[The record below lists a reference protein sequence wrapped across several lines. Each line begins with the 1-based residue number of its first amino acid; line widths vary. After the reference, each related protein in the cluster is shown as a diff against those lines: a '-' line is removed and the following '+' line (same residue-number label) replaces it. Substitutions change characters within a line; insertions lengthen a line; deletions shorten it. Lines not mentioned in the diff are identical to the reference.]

1 MHDHEVFG
9 ARLVTADGSR
19 IAVAGLCRA
28 ELLAECEKKIPGLCT
43 LEFNTADPTEID
55 IILADRLTELGIEHR
70 PIARTGVL
78 AWIEGR
84 GKADPKRRAVVLRAD
99 IDALPITEQNDIGWR
114 SCTPGVMHA
123 CGHDGHVGT
132 LLAAVHYINQHR
144 DFAGRLVAIFQPGE
158 EGFAGGRYMIEDGL
172 VQKFGIDEFYALHA
186 EPMLPVGCVGFIPG
200 FATANADIFKITFTG
215 VGGHGSRP
223 HLTRDPLVA
232 ACECVLSLQTIVSRS
247 VDPNQTAVVSAGCI
261 SCGNEKG
268 SSVVQKTATIVG
280 TTRSFE
286 KEVQDIIIQR
296 MQQIVDGTA
305 LSNDMKGKLEYTKLY
320 PAMFN
325 SPEHV
330 EKAKALLE
338 EALGLDKVK
347 LMIRRAGGED
357 FSFML
362 QAKPG
367 CLFRLGVQDETHNA
381 SVHNPEFDFNDKAI
395 ATGAACLLT
404 IALNRAAS

>member
-1 MHDHEVFG
+1 MSIIIKPSQLEESAKLGAQFRHCIHEEPEIGLYLPKTQEKIVEALKSFG
-9 ARLVTADGSR
+9 IKEISTFVGGANVTGVVAVIEGSR
-19 IAVAGLCRA
+19 
-28 ELLAECEKKIPGLCT
+28 PGKT
-43 LEFNTADPTEID
+43 I
-55 IILADRLTELGIEHR
+55 G
-70 PIARTGVL
+70 
-78 AWIEGR
+78 
-84 GKADPKRRAVVLRAD
+84 LRAD
-99 IDALPITEQNDIGWR
+99 SDALPLEEKT
-114 SCTPGVMHA
+114 GVEWSSKVPMTMHA

-158 EGFAGGRYMIEDGL
+158 EGL

-223 HLTRDPLVA
+223 HLTKDPLVA

-330 EKAKALLE
+330 EKAKALLG
-338 EALGLDKVK
+338 EALGQDKVK

>member
-1 MHDHEVFG
+1 MPIIIKPSQLEESAKLGAQFRHCIHEEPEIGLYLPKTQEKIVNALKSFG
-9 ARLVTADGSR
+9 IKEISTFVGGANVTGVVAVIEGSR
-19 IAVAGLCRA
+19 
-28 ELLAECEKKIPGLCT
+28 PGKT
-43 LEFNTADPTEID
+43 I
-55 IILADRLTELGIEHR
+55 G
-70 PIARTGVL
+70 
-78 AWIEGR
+78 
-84 GKADPKRRAVVLRAD
+84 LRAD
-99 IDALPITEQNDIGWR
+99 SDALPLEEKT
-114 SCTPGVMHA
+114 GVDWSSKVPMAMHA

-268 SSVVQKTATIVG
+268 SSVVQKTATLVG

>member
-1 MHDHEVFG
+1 MPIIIKPSQLEESAKLGAQFRHCIHEEPEIGLYLPKTQEKIVNALKSFG
-9 ARLVTADGSR
+9 IKEISTFVGGANVTGVVAVIEGSR
-19 IAVAGLCRA
+19 
-28 ELLAECEKKIPGLCT
+28 PGKT
-43 LEFNTADPTEID
+43 I
-55 IILADRLTELGIEHR
+55 G
-70 PIARTGVL
+70 
-78 AWIEGR
+78 
-84 GKADPKRRAVVLRAD
+84 LRAD
-99 IDALPITEQNDIGWR
+99 SDALPLEEKT
-114 SCTPGVMHA
+114 GVEWSSKVPIAMHA

>member
-1 MHDHEVFG
+1 MPIIIKPSQLEESAKLGAQFRHCIHEEPEIGLYLPKTQEKIVNALKSFG
-9 ARLVTADGSR
+9 IKEISTFVGGANLTGVVAVIEGSR
-19 IAVAGLCRA
+19 
-28 ELLAECEKKIPGLCT
+28 PGKT
-43 LEFNTADPTEID
+43 I
-55 IILADRLTELGIEHR
+55 G
-70 PIARTGVL
+70 
-78 AWIEGR
+78 
-84 GKADPKRRAVVLRAD
+84 LRAD
-99 IDALPITEQNDIGWR
+99 SDALPLEEKT
-114 SCTPGVMHA
+114 GVEWSSKVPMAMHA

-395 ATGAACLLT
+395 ATEAACLLT

>member
-1 MHDHEVFG
+1 MSIIIKPSQLEDSAKLGAQFRHCIHEEPEIGLYLPKTQQKIVEALKSFG
-9 ARLVTADGSR
+9 IREVSTFVGGANV
-19 IAVAGLCRA
+19 
-28 ELLAECEKKIPGLCT
+28 
-43 LEFNTADPTEID
+43 
-55 IILADRLTELGIEHR
+55 
-70 PIARTGVL
+70 TGVVVV
-78 AWIEGR
+78 IEGNR
-84 GKADPKRRAVVLRAD
+84 PGKTIGLRAD
-99 IDALPITEQNDIGWR
+99 SDALPLEEKT
-114 SCTPGVMHA
+114 GVEWSSKVPMAMHA

-158 EGFAGGRYMIEDGL
+158 EGFAGGRLMIEDGL

-232 ACECVLSLQTIVSRS
+232 ACECVLALQTIVSRN

-268 SSVVQKTATIVG
+268 SSVVQKTSTIVG

-305 LSNDMKGKLEYTKLY
+305 LANDMNGKLEYTKLY

-338 EALGLDKVK
+338 EALGKDNVK

>member
-1 MHDHEVFG
+1 MPIIIKPSQLEESAKLGAHFRHCIHEEPEIGLYLPKTQEKIVNALKSFG
-9 ARLVTADGSR
+9 IKEISTFVGGANVTGVVAVIEGSR
-19 IAVAGLCRA
+19 
-28 ELLAECEKKIPGLCT
+28 PGKT
-43 LEFNTADPTEID
+43 I
-55 IILADRLTELGIEHR
+55 G
-70 PIARTGVL
+70 
-78 AWIEGR
+78 
-84 GKADPKRRAVVLRAD
+84 LRAD
-99 IDALPITEQNDIGWR
+99 SDALPLEEKTSVEW
-114 SCTPGVMHA
+114 SSKVPMAMHA

-232 ACECVLSLQTIVSRS
+232 SCECVLSLQTVVSRS

>member
-1 MHDHEVFG
+1 MLIIIKPSQLEESVKLGAQFRHCIHEEPEIGLYLPKTQEKIVNALKSFG
-9 ARLVTADGSR
+9 IKEISTFVGGANVTGVVAVIEGSR
-19 IAVAGLCRA
+19 
-28 ELLAECEKKIPGLCT
+28 PGKT
-43 LEFNTADPTEID
+43 I
-55 IILADRLTELGIEHR
+55 G
-70 PIARTGVL
+70 
-78 AWIEGR
+78 
-84 GKADPKRRAVVLRAD
+84 LRAD
-99 IDALPITEQNDIGWR
+99 SDALPLEEKT
-114 SCTPGVMHA
+114 GVEWSSKVPMAMHA

>member
-1 MHDHEVFG
+1 MSIIIKPSQLEESAKLGAQFRHCIHEEPEIGLYLPKTQEKIVEALKSFG
-9 ARLVTADGSR
+9 IKEISTFVGGANVTGVVAVIEGSR
-19 IAVAGLCRA
+19 
-28 ELLAECEKKIPGLCT
+28 PGKT
-43 LEFNTADPTEID
+43 I
-55 IILADRLTELGIEHR
+55 G
-70 PIARTGVL
+70 
-78 AWIEGR
+78 
-84 GKADPKRRAVVLRAD
+84 LRAD
-99 IDALPITEQNDIGWR
+99 SDALPLEEKT
-114 SCTPGVMHA
+114 GVEWSSKVPMTMHA

-223 HLTRDPLVA
+223 HLTKDPLVA

-330 EKAKALLE
+330 EKAKALLG
-338 EALGLDKVK
+338 EALGQDKVK

-404 IALNRAAS
+404 IALNRVAS

>member
-1 MHDHEVFG
+1 MPIIIKPSQLEESAKLGAQFRHCIHEEPEIGLYLPKTQEKIVNALKSFG
-9 ARLVTADGSR
+9 IKEISTFVGGANVTGVVAVIEGSR
-19 IAVAGLCRA
+19 
-28 ELLAECEKKIPGLCT
+28 PGKT
-43 LEFNTADPTEID
+43 I
-55 IILADRLTELGIEHR
+55 G
-70 PIARTGVL
+70 
-78 AWIEGR
+78 
-84 GKADPKRRAVVLRAD
+84 LRAD
-99 IDALPITEQNDIGWR
+99 SDALPLEEKT
-114 SCTPGVMHA
+114 GVEWSSKVPMAMHA

-381 SVHNPEFDFNDKAI
+381 SVHNPECDVNDKAI

>member
-1 MHDHEVFG
+1 MPIIIKPSQLEESAKLGAQFRHCIHEEPEIGLYLPKTQEKIVNALKSFG
-9 ARLVTADGSR
+9 IKEISTFVGGANVTGVVAVIEGSR
-19 IAVAGLCRA
+19 PGKTIGLH
-28 ELLAECEKKIPGLCT
+28 
-43 LEFNTADPTEID
+43 ADS
-55 IILADRLTELGIEHR
+55 
-70 PIARTGVL
+70 
-78 AWIEGR
+78 
-84 GKADPKRRAVVLRAD
+84 
-99 IDALPITEQNDIGWR
+99 DALPLEEKT
-114 SCTPGVMHA
+114 GVEWSSKVPMAMHA

>member
-1 MHDHEVFG
+1 MSIIIKPSQLEESAKFG
-9 ARLVTADGSR
+9 AQFRHCIHEEPEIGLYLPKTQEKIVDALKSFGIKEISTFVGGANVTGVVAVIEGSR
-19 IAVAGLCRA
+19 
-28 ELLAECEKKIPGLCT
+28 PGKT
-43 LEFNTADPTEID
+43 I
-55 IILADRLTELGIEHR
+55 G
-70 PIARTGVL
+70 
-78 AWIEGR
+78 
-84 GKADPKRRAVVLRAD
+84 LRAD
-99 IDALPITEQNDIGWR
+99 SDALPLEEKT
-114 SCTPGVMHA
+114 GVEWSSKVPMTMHA

-223 HLTRDPLVA
+223 HLTKDPLVA

-305 LSNDMKGKLEYTKLY
+305 LSNDMQGKLEYTKLY

-330 EKAKALLE
+330 EKAKALLG
-338 EALGLDKVK
+338 EALGQDKVK

>member
-1 MHDHEVFG
+1 MPIIIKPSQLEESVKLGAQFRHCIHEEPEIG
-9 ARLVTADGSR
+9 LYLPKTQEKIVTALKSFGIKEISTFVGGANVTGVVAVIEGSR
-19 IAVAGLCRA
+19 
-28 ELLAECEKKIPGLCT
+28 PGKT
-43 LEFNTADPTEID
+43 I
-55 IILADRLTELGIEHR
+55 G
-70 PIARTGVL
+70 
-78 AWIEGR
+78 
-84 GKADPKRRAVVLRAD
+84 LRAD
-99 IDALPITEQNDIGWR
+99 SDALSLEEKT
-114 SCTPGVMHA
+114 GVEWSSKVPMAMHA

-330 EKAKALLE
+330 EKAKALLK

>member
-1 MHDHEVFG
+1 MPIIIKPSQLEESAKLGAQFRHCIHEEPEIGLYLPKTQEKIVNALKSFG
-9 ARLVTADGSR
+9 IKEISTFVGGASVTGVVAVIEGSR
-19 IAVAGLCRA
+19 
-28 ELLAECEKKIPGLCT
+28 PGKT
-43 LEFNTADPTEID
+43 I
-55 IILADRLTELGIEHR
+55 G
-70 PIARTGVL
+70 
-78 AWIEGR
+78 
-84 GKADPKRRAVVLRAD
+84 LRAD
-99 IDALPITEQNDIGWR
+99 SDALPLEEKT
-114 SCTPGVMHA
+114 GVEWSSKVPMAMHA

-172 VQKFGIDEFYALHA
+172 VPKFGIDEFYALHA

>member
-1 MHDHEVFG
+1 MPIIIKPSQLEESAKLGAHFRHCIHEEPEIGLYLPKTQEKIVNALKSFG
-9 ARLVTADGSR
+9 IKEISTFVGGANVTGVVAVIEGSR
-19 IAVAGLCRA
+19 
-28 ELLAECEKKIPGLCT
+28 PGKT
-43 LEFNTADPTEID
+43 I
-55 IILADRLTELGIEHR
+55 G
-70 PIARTGVL
+70 
-78 AWIEGR
+78 
-84 GKADPKRRAVVLRAD
+84 LRAD
-99 IDALPITEQNDIGWR
+99 SDALPLEEKTSVEW
-114 SCTPGVMHA
+114 SSKVPMAMHA

-381 SVHNPEFDFNDKAI
+381 SGHNPEFDFNDKAI

>member
-1 MHDHEVFG
+1 MPIIIKPSQLEESAKLGAQFRHCIHEEPEIGLYLPKTQEKIVNALKSFG
-9 ARLVTADGSR
+9 IKEISTFVGGANVTGVVAVIEGSR
-19 IAVAGLCRA
+19 
-28 ELLAECEKKIPGLCT
+28 PGKT
-43 LEFNTADPTEID
+43 I
-55 IILADRLTELGIEHR
+55 G
-70 PIARTGVL
+70 
-78 AWIEGR
+78 
-84 GKADPKRRAVVLRAD
+84 LRAD
-99 IDALPITEQNDIGWR
+99 SDALPLEEKT
-114 SCTPGVMHA
+114 GVEWSSKVPMAMHA

-305 LSNDMKGKLEYTKLY
+305 LSNDIKGKLEYTKLY

>member
-1 MHDHEVFG
+1 MPIIIKPSQLEESAKLGAQFRHCIHEEPEIGLYLPKTQEKIVNALKSFG
-9 ARLVTADGSR
+9 IKEISTFVGGANVTGVVAVIEGSR
-19 IAVAGLCRA
+19 
-28 ELLAECEKKIPGLCT
+28 PGKT
-43 LEFNTADPTEID
+43 I
-55 IILADRLTELGIEHR
+55 G
-70 PIARTGVL
+70 
-78 AWIEGR
+78 
-84 GKADPKRRAVVLRAD
+84 LRAD
-99 IDALPITEQNDIGWR
+99 SDALPLEEKT
-114 SCTPGVMHA
+114 GVEWSSKVPMAMHA

-286 KEVQDIIIQR
+286 KEVQDIITQR

>member
-1 MHDHEVFG
+1 MPIIIKPSQLEESAKLGAHFRHCIHEEPEIGLYLPKTQEKIVNALKSFG
-9 ARLVTADGSR
+9 IKEISTFVGGANVTGVVAVIEGSR
-19 IAVAGLCRA
+19 
-28 ELLAECEKKIPGLCT
+28 PGKT
-43 LEFNTADPTEID
+43 I
-55 IILADRLTELGIEHR
+55 G
-70 PIARTGVL
+70 
-78 AWIEGR
+78 
-84 GKADPKRRAVVLRAD
+84 LRAD
-99 IDALPITEQNDIGWR
+99 SDALPLEEKTSVEW
-114 SCTPGVMHA
+114 SSKVPMAMHA

-186 EPMLPVGCVGFIPG
+186 EQMLPVGCVGFIPG

>member
-1 MHDHEVFG
+1 MSIIIKPSQLEESAKLGAQFRHCIHEEPEIGLYLPKTQEKIVEALKSFG
-9 ARLVTADGSR
+9 IKEISTFVGGANVTGVIAVIEGSR
-19 IAVAGLCRA
+19 
-28 ELLAECEKKIPGLCT
+28 PGKT
-43 LEFNTADPTEID
+43 I
-55 IILADRLTELGIEHR
+55 G
-70 PIARTGVL
+70 
-78 AWIEGR
+78 
-84 GKADPKRRAVVLRAD
+84 LRAD
-99 IDALPITEQNDIGWR
+99 SDALPLEEKT
-114 SCTPGVMHA
+114 GVEWSSKVPMTMHA

-223 HLTRDPLVA
+223 HLTKDPLVA

-330 EKAKALLE
+330 EKAKALLG
-338 EALGLDKVK
+338 EALGQDKVK

>member
-1 MHDHEVFG
+1 MPIIIKPSQLEESAKLGAQFRHCIHEEPEIGLYLPKTQEKIVEALKSFG
-9 ARLVTADGSR
+9 
-19 IAVAGLCRA
+19 I
-28 ELLAECEKKIPGLCT
+28 K
-43 LEFNTADPTEID
+43 EISTFVGG
-55 IILADRLTELGIEHR
+55 ANV
-70 PIARTGVL
+70 TGVV
-78 AWIEGR
+78 AVIEGNR
-84 GKADPKRRAVVLRAD
+84 PGKTIGLRAD
-99 IDALPITEQNDIGWR
+99 SDALPLEEKT
-114 SCTPGVMHA
+114 GVEWSSKVPMAMHA

-232 ACECVLSLQTIVSRS
+232 ACECVLFLQTIVSRS

-338 EALGLDKVK
+338 EALGPDKVK

>member
-1 MHDHEVFG
+1 MSIIIKPSQLEDSAKLGAQFRHCIHEEPEIGLYLPKTQQKIVEALKSFG
-9 ARLVTADGSR
+9 IREVSTFVGGANV
-19 IAVAGLCRA
+19 
-28 ELLAECEKKIPGLCT
+28 
-43 LEFNTADPTEID
+43 
-55 IILADRLTELGIEHR
+55 
-70 PIARTGVL
+70 TGVV
-78 AWIEGR
+78 AVIEGNR
-84 GKADPKRRAVVLRAD
+84 PGKTIGLRAD
-99 IDALPITEQNDIGWR
+99 SDALPLEEKT
-114 SCTPGVMHA
+114 GVEWSSKVPMAMHA

-158 EGFAGGRYMIEDGL
+158 EGFAGGRLMIEDGL

-232 ACECVLSLQTIVSRS
+232 ACECVLALQTIVSRN

-268 SSVVQKTATIVG
+268 SSVVQKTSTIVG

-305 LSNDMKGKLEYTKLY
+305 LANDMNGKLEYTKLY

-338 EALGLDKVK
+338 EALGKDNVK

>member
-1 MHDHEVFG
+1 MPIIIKPSQLEESAKLGAHFRHCIHEEPEIGLYLPKTQEKIVNALKSFG
-9 ARLVTADGSR
+9 IKEISTFVGGANVTGVVAVIEGSR
-19 IAVAGLCRA
+19 
-28 ELLAECEKKIPGLCT
+28 PGKT
-43 LEFNTADPTEID
+43 I
-55 IILADRLTELGIEHR
+55 G
-70 PIARTGVL
+70 
-78 AWIEGR
+78 
-84 GKADPKRRAVVLRAD
+84 LRAD
-99 IDALPITEQNDIGWR
+99 SDALPLEEKTSVEW
-114 SCTPGVMHA
+114 SSKVPMAMHA

-200 FATANADIFKITFTG
+200 FATANADIFIITFTG

>member
-1 MHDHEVFG
+1 MPIIIKPSQLEESAKLGAQFRHCIHEEPEIGLYLPKTQEEIVNALKSFG
-9 ARLVTADGSR
+9 IKEISTFVGGANVTGVVAVIEGSR
-19 IAVAGLCRA
+19 
-28 ELLAECEKKIPGLCT
+28 PGKT
-43 LEFNTADPTEID
+43 I
-55 IILADRLTELGIEHR
+55 G
-70 PIARTGVL
+70 
-78 AWIEGR
+78 
-84 GKADPKRRAVVLRAD
+84 LRAD
-99 IDALPITEQNDIGWR
+99 SDALPLEEKT
-114 SCTPGVMHA
+114 GVEWSSKVPMAMHA

-186 EPMLPVGCVGFIPG
+186 EPMLPVGCVGFIPD

-232 ACECVLSLQTIVSRS
+232 ACECVLSLQAIVSRS
-247 VDPNQTAVVSAGCI
+247 VEPNQTAVVSAGCI

-305 LSNDMKGKLEYTKLY
+305 LSNDMKGKLEYNKLY

>member
-1 MHDHEVFG
+1 MPIIIKPSQLEESAKLGAQFRHCIHEEPEIGLYLPKTQEKIVNALKSFG
-9 ARLVTADGSR
+9 IKEISTFVGGANVTGVVAVIEGSR
-19 IAVAGLCRA
+19 
-28 ELLAECEKKIPGLCT
+28 PGKT
-43 LEFNTADPTEID
+43 I
-55 IILADRLTELGIEHR
+55 G
-70 PIARTGVL
+70 
-78 AWIEGR
+78 
-84 GKADPKRRAVVLRAD
+84 LRAD
-99 IDALPITEQNDIGWR
+99 SDALPLEEKT
-114 SCTPGVMHA
+114 GVEWSSKVPMAMHA
-123 CGHDGHVGT
+123 CGHDGPVGT
-132 LLAAVHYINQHR
+132 LLAAGHYINQHR

-367 CLFRLGVQDETHNA
+367 CLIRLGVQDETHNA

>member
-1 MHDHEVFG
+1 MPIIKPSQLEESAKLGAHFRHCIHEEPEIGLYLPKTQEKIVNALKSFG
-9 ARLVTADGSR
+9 IKEISTFVGGANVTGVVAVIEGSR
-19 IAVAGLCRA
+19 
-28 ELLAECEKKIPGLCT
+28 PGKT
-43 LEFNTADPTEID
+43 I
-55 IILADRLTELGIEHR
+55 G
-70 PIARTGVL
+70 
-78 AWIEGR
+78 
-84 GKADPKRRAVVLRAD
+84 LRAD
-99 IDALPITEQNDIGWR
+99 SDALPLEEKTSVEW
-114 SCTPGVMHA
+114 SSKVPMAMHA

-357 FSFML
+357 FYFML

>member
-1 MHDHEVFG
+1 MPIIIKPSQLEESAKLGAQFRHCIHEEPEIGLYLPKTQEKIVNALKSFG
-9 ARLVTADGSR
+9 IKEISTFVGGASVTGVVAVIEGSR
-19 IAVAGLCRA
+19 
-28 ELLAECEKKIPGLCT
+28 PGKT
-43 LEFNTADPTEID
+43 I
-55 IILADRLTELGIEHR
+55 G
-70 PIARTGVL
+70 
-78 AWIEGR
+78 
-84 GKADPKRRAVVLRAD
+84 LRAD
-99 IDALPITEQNDIGWR
+99 SDALPLEEKT
-114 SCTPGVMHA
+114 GVEWSSKVPMAMHA

>member
-1 MHDHEVFG
+1 MPIIIKASQLEESAKLGAQFRHCIHEEPEIGLYLPKTQEKIVNALKSFG
-9 ARLVTADGSR
+9 IKEISTFVGGANVTGVVAVIEGSR
-19 IAVAGLCRA
+19 
-28 ELLAECEKKIPGLCT
+28 PGKT
-43 LEFNTADPTEID
+43 I
-55 IILADRLTELGIEHR
+55 G
-70 PIARTGVL
+70 
-78 AWIEGR
+78 
-84 GKADPKRRAVVLRAD
+84 LRAD
-99 IDALPITEQNDIGWR
+99 SDALPLEEKT
-114 SCTPGVMHA
+114 GVEWSSKVPMAMHA

-296 MQQIVDGTA
+296 IQQIVDGTA

>member
-1 MHDHEVFG
+1 
-9 ARLVTADGSR
+9 LK
-19 IAVAGLCRA
+19 
-28 ELLAECEKKIPGLCT
+28 EK
-43 LEFNTADPTEID
+43 
-55 IILADRLTELGIEHR
+55 
-70 PIARTGVL
+70 TGVQ
-78 AWIEGR
+78 WCS
-84 GKADPKRRAVVLRAD
+84 KVPM
-99 IDALPITEQNDIGWR
+99 T
-114 SCTPGVMHA
+114 MHA

-144 DFAGRLVAIFQPGE
+144 DFARRLVAIFQRGE

-186 EPMLPVGCVGFIPG
+186 EPLLPVGFVGFIPG

-223 HLTRDPLVA
+223 HLTKDPLVA

-305 LSNDMKGKLEYTKLY
+305 LSNDMQGKLEYTKLY

-338 EALGLDKVK
+338 EALGPDKVK

-362 QAKPG
+362 LAKPG
-367 CLFRLGVQDETHNA
+367 CLFRLGVQDETHNT

>member
-1 MHDHEVFG
+1 MPIIIKPSQLEESAKLGAQFRHCIHEEPEIGLYLPKTQEKIVNALKSFG
-9 ARLVTADGSR
+9 IKEISTFVGGANVTGVVAVIEGSR
-19 IAVAGLCRA
+19 
-28 ELLAECEKKIPGLCT
+28 PGKT
-43 LEFNTADPTEID
+43 I
-55 IILADRLTELGIEHR
+55 G
-70 PIARTGVL
+70 
-78 AWIEGR
+78 
-84 GKADPKRRAVVLRAD
+84 LRAD
-99 IDALPITEQNDIGWR
+99 SDALPLEEKT
-114 SCTPGVMHA
+114 GVEWSSKVPMAMHG

>member
-1 MHDHEVFG
+1 MPIIIKPSQLEESAKLGAHFRHCIHEEPEIGLYLPKTQEKIVNALKSFG
-9 ARLVTADGSR
+9 IKEISTFVGGANVTGVVAVIEGSR
-19 IAVAGLCRA
+19 
-28 ELLAECEKKIPGLCT
+28 PGKT
-43 LEFNTADPTEID
+43 I
-55 IILADRLTELGIEHR
+55 G
-70 PIARTGVL
+70 
-78 AWIEGR
+78 
-84 GKADPKRRAVVLRAD
+84 LRAD
-99 IDALPITEQNDIGWR
+99 SDALPLEEKTSVEW
-114 SCTPGVMHA
+114 SSKVPMAMHA

-144 DFAGRLVAIFQPGE
+144 DFAGGLVAIFQPGE

>member
-1 MHDHEVFG
+1 MPIIIKPSQLEESAKLGAQFRHCIHEEPEIGLYLPKTQEKIVNALKSFG
-9 ARLVTADGSR
+9 IKEISTFVGGANVTGVVAVIEGSR
-19 IAVAGLCRA
+19 
-28 ELLAECEKKIPGLCT
+28 PGKT
-43 LEFNTADPTEID
+43 I
-55 IILADRLTELGIEHR
+55 G
-70 PIARTGVL
+70 
-78 AWIEGR
+78 
-84 GKADPKRRAVVLRAD
+84 LRAD
-99 IDALPITEQNDIGWR
+99 SDALPLEEKT
-114 SCTPGVMHA
+114 GVEWSSKVPMAMHA

-186 EPMLPVGCVGFIPG
+186 EPMLPVRCVGFIPG

-223 HLTRDPLVA
+223 YLTRDPLVA

>member
-1 MHDHEVFG
+1 MIIKPSQLEESAKFG
-9 ARLVTADGSR
+9 AQFRHCIHEEPEIGLYLPKTQEKIVEALKSFGIKEISTFVGGANVTGVVAVIEGSR
-19 IAVAGLCRA
+19 
-28 ELLAECEKKIPGLCT
+28 PGKT
-43 LEFNTADPTEID
+43 I
-55 IILADRLTELGIEHR
+55 G
-70 PIARTGVL
+70 
-78 AWIEGR
+78 
-84 GKADPKRRAVVLRAD
+84 LRAD
-99 IDALPITEQNDIGWR
+99 SDALPLEEKT
-114 SCTPGVMHA
+114 GVEWSSKVPMTMHA

-223 HLTRDPLVA
+223 HLTKDPLVA

-305 LSNDMKGKLEYTKLY
+305 LSNDMQGKLEYTKLY

-330 EKAKALLE
+330 EKAKALLG
-338 EALGLDKVK
+338 EALGQDKVK

>member
-1 MHDHEVFG
+1 MPIIIKPSQLEESAKLGAQFRHCIHEEPEIGLYLPKTQEKIVEALKSFG
-9 ARLVTADGSR
+9 IKEISTFVGGANVTGVVAVIEGSR
-19 IAVAGLCRA
+19 
-28 ELLAECEKKIPGLCT
+28 PGKT
-43 LEFNTADPTEID
+43 I
-55 IILADRLTELGIEHR
+55 G
-70 PIARTGVL
+70 
-78 AWIEGR
+78 
-84 GKADPKRRAVVLRAD
+84 LRAD
-99 IDALPITEQNDIGWR
+99 SDALPLEEKT
-114 SCTPGVMHA
+114 GVEWSSKVPMTMHA

-223 HLTRDPLVA
+223 HLTKDPLVA

-330 EKAKALLE
+330 EKAKALLG
-338 EALGLDKVK
+338 EALGQDKVK

>member
-1 MHDHEVFG
+1 MPIIIKPSQLEESVKLGAQFRHCIHEEPEIGLYLPKTQEKIVNALKSFG
-9 ARLVTADGSR
+9 IKEISTFVGGANVTGVVAVIEGSR
-19 IAVAGLCRA
+19 
-28 ELLAECEKKIPGLCT
+28 PGKT
-43 LEFNTADPTEID
+43 I
-55 IILADRLTELGIEHR
+55 G
-70 PIARTGVL
+70 
-78 AWIEGR
+78 
-84 GKADPKRRAVVLRAD
+84 LRAD
-99 IDALPITEQNDIGWR
+99 SDALPLEEKT
-114 SCTPGVMHA
+114 GVEWSSKVPMAMHA

-395 ATGAACLLT
+395 ATGAACLLI

>member
-1 MHDHEVFG
+1 MPIIIKASQLEESAKLGAQFRHCIHEEPEIGLYLPKTQEKIVNALKSFG
-9 ARLVTADGSR
+9 IKEISTFVGGAKITGVVAVIEGSR
-19 IAVAGLCRA
+19 
-28 ELLAECEKKIPGLCT
+28 PGKT
-43 LEFNTADPTEID
+43 I
-55 IILADRLTELGIEHR
+55 G
-70 PIARTGVL
+70 
-78 AWIEGR
+78 
-84 GKADPKRRAVVLRAD
+84 LRAD
-99 IDALPITEQNDIGWR
+99 SDALPLEEKT
-114 SCTPGVMHA
+114 GVEWSSKVPMAMHA

>member
-1 MHDHEVFG
+1 MLIIKPSQLEESAKLGAQFRHCIHEEPEIGLYLPKTQEKIVNALKSFG
-9 ARLVTADGSR
+9 IKEISTFVGGANVTGVVAVIEGSR
-19 IAVAGLCRA
+19 
-28 ELLAECEKKIPGLCT
+28 PGKT
-43 LEFNTADPTEID
+43 I
-55 IILADRLTELGIEHR
+55 G
-70 PIARTGVL
+70 
-78 AWIEGR
+78 
-84 GKADPKRRAVVLRAD
+84 LRAD
-99 IDALPITEQNDIGWR
+99 SDALPLEEKT
-114 SCTPGVMHA
+114 GVEWSSKVPMAMHA